1 MKAWTSAALGLA
13 LGVALAGGCRL
24 EGSWKN
30 RRLTGTCEG
39 ACDRYLQC
47 KRNGDAAARVA
58 CVSECRE
65 VFQDDESLRAFES
78 LECTDVIEYVEGE
91 SGTGPGV
98 MVGDQTGDRSG
109 DR

>member
-1 MKAWTSAALGLA
+1 MKAFATAALGIA
-13 LGVALAGGCRL
+13 LGMALASGCRL
-24 EGSWKN
+24 DGSWKN

-47 KRNGDAAARVA
+47 KRSSEAAAKVA

-65 VFQDDESLRAFES
+65 VFQDEESLRAFES
-78 LECTDVIEYVEGE
+78 LECRDVVEYVEGE

-98 MVGDQTGDRSG
+98 MVGDQSESSTSR
-109 DR
+109 

>member
-1 MKAWTSAALGLA
+1 MRAAAATMLGLA
-13 LGVALAGGCRL
+13 LGLALAGGCRL

-39 ACDRYLQC
+39 ACDHYLAC
-47 KRNGDAAARVA
+47 KRSGDPAAKNA

-65 VFQDDESLRAFES
+65 VFFDDESLRAFES
-78 LECTDVIEYVEGE
+78 LECRDVVEYVEGE

-98 MVGDQTGDRSG
+98 MVGKD
-109 DR
+109 

>member
-1 MKAWTSAALGLA
+1 MKLWLTTAFGVALGI
-13 LGVALAGGCRL
+13 ALAGGCRL

-47 KRNGDAAARVA
+47 KRSGEPAAKVA

-65 VFQDDESLRAFES
+65 VFQDEESLRAFES
-78 LECTDVIEYVEGE
+78 LECRDVVEYVEGE
-91 SGTGPGV
+91 SGTGPGM
-98 MVGDQTGDRSG
+98 MVGGQDEKRDR
-109 DR
+109 